1 MRHRL
6 LNWLGWSG
14 LDTFGRL
21 AILTTGT
28 AVLARCLS
36 PRDFG
41 VAALALTVATAAG
54 ITVGAPFE
62 ESLAQRKVVRLVHLR
77 AALSACWL
85 ASLAWFAVSIPL
97 GVALAWAYGEREIAL
112 LLPACMV
119 SIFFVGHSDILTGLV
134 RRQRRFTD
142 LSIATLIGNAG
153 GVCLSVVIALAG
165 GGVWALIAQRVLV
178 AALRALALQAR
189 MGVMILPSRSFGHLR
204 DLVRYAGVSLVDR
217 LLEDLTYLAFNYVV
231 GGTYGLNTLGHVNMA
246 MRLVEPIRGAIGAT
260 SHNVA
265 FSFFARLQRDR
276 ERLGECARIVTSR
289 AALAIAPVF
298 IGLAAVIP
306 VLLPLVAGSGWEP
319 SIAIGICLAIGSA
332 IIIPARLIFTAL
344 SARALPEYNLIAN
357 IAGFAGTMAVLI
369 FGAKMGAI
377 SVGVARVVG
386 DLLPT
391 MIAISVSP
399 RLLGWTRRGR
409 FFTLAPAWSLSA
421 AMGILVVGFDRAMP
435 GFGRLLQLTLSVG
448 LGIAVYGLFLLL
460 FAPRQISDLA
470 ALFGART
477 KPAEG

>member
-1 MRHRL
+1 

-14 LDTFGRL
+14 LDTVGRL
-21 AILTTGT
+21 AILTAGT
-28 AVLARCLS
+28 AVLSRCLS

-41 VAALALTVATAAG
+41 VAALALTVSTAAG

-62 ESLAQRKVVRLVHLR
+62 EALAQRKVLRLVHLR

-85 ASLAWFAVSIPL
+85 ASLAWFVLSVPL
-97 GVALAWAYGEREIAL
+97 GLALSWVYGEREIAL
-112 LLPACMV
+112 LLPASMI
-119 SIFFVGHSDILTGLV
+119 SIFFVGHSDILSGLV

-153 GVCLSVVIALAG
+153 GVALSIGIALAG

-189 MGVMILPSRSFGHLR
+189 IGIPILPTRSLGHLH

-231 GGTYGLNTLGHVNMA
+231 GGAYGLNTLGHVNMA
-246 MRLVEPIRGAIGAT
+246 MRLVEPIRGAIGST

-265 FSFFARLQRDR
+265 FSFYARLQSDR
-276 ERLGECARIVTSR
+276 ERLGECARMVNSY
-289 AALAIAPVF
+289 AAMAIAPVF
-298 IGLAAVIP
+298 VGLAAVTP

-319 SIAIGICLAIGSA
+319 SIAIAICLAIGSA
-332 IIIPARLIFTAL
+332 IILPARLIFTAL

-357 IAGFAGTMAVLI
+357 IIGFAGTMAVLI

-377 SVGVARVVG
+377 SVGIARIVG
-386 DLLPT
+386 DLLPA
-391 MIAISVSP
+391 MVAIGVPP

-409 FFTLAPAWSLSA
+409 FLTLARAWSLAA
-421 AMGILVVGFDRAMP
+421 AMGIFVAGFDRVLL
-435 GFGRLLQLTLSVG
+435 GFGRPLQLTLLVS
-448 LGIAVYGLFLLL
+448 LGIAAYGVFLLL
-460 FAPRQISDLA
+460 FAPRQISGFA
-470 ALFGART
+470 ALFAARA